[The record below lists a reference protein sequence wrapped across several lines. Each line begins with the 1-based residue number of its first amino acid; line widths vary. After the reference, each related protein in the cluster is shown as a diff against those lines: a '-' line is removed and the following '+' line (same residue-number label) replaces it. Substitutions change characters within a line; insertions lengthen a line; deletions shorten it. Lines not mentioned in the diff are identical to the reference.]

1 MSQNAKESLPMLGES
16 DDYESTM
23 ILVPLTSSPIDAS
36 PNTILGSKRK
46 SSASTSG
53 TTLNDDEDASSG
65 RGVKRQK
72 ILDAT
77 DETHQDHARSEVD
90 ESPTIA
96 SSKVRKVA
104 KPKDKEGDKIK
115 WATRTQ
121 SKQATM
127 LAKPVFYTDKTAF
140 ETARTK
146 QKEHEA
152 KLDQKTKAEAKE
164 REKVKEEKAKKEEAE
179 SKVANGIAEDE
190 SESSIEEAESIESTQ
205 DQTQTATVTESVLDS
220 RETSSTTRTGQR
232 INHDPPL
239 ELRPHRPGLDLE
251 RPEVYLVLGCQKNE
265 TKDLSGAKPMKL
277 IRVDSTKGWRHT
289 QGTST
294 EQQIKPAIAVGKL
307 NTQPYPSIYD
317 FGSLVELILNF
328 GNRILWNRRHNDQFT
343 SYTTSLLFG
352 LVHAKGRHE
361 RKEEGIT
368 IASLDTR
375 LATKDDVKKSPAE
388 FYWVPG
394 LSRILGVTSW
404 AGWSIMPYGKFIAPW
419 YSHEYVAQG
428 IVNLAAGSSK
438 QVSFADLVKNGL
450 YDFASGLHNIE
461 ELEEMKKLY
470 SRCVQMRVLWYQTR
484 EPVPF
489 TQEHLNHAA
498 RLARL
503 FATST
508 PDTDEDT
515 QASSNHGRIPLYMFL
530 SFVSLSNRNEYDP
543 EFLDFIKQNFTAH
556 DVQDIMYPSM
566 TRIPNNLP
574 EFMQYMQRVR
584 EACTAL
590 GLPIPGENAV
600 ASVDL
605 DFDYTGVWHGKL
617 KDITVRAAKPKKE
630 KQGVKKGK
638 MAQAREIAG
647 ISEEE
652 IATREDSS
660 EPEDDQDDGMGTL
673 QEGANILNS
682 RRYIRNH
689 GSKTRSVQ
697 ASEVASL
704 ARGLYARNEIESR
717 VTLDSG
723 LATIARSRPVPTAL
737 CSHDAGALGQV
748 GEGVMSALEQELV
761 RHAQLGATEGDA

>member
-1 MSQNAKESLPMLGES
+1 MFQNAKESLPVLGES
-16 DDYESTM
+16 DYYESTM
-23 ILVPLTSSPIDAS
+23 ILVPLASSGIDAS
-36 PNTILGSKRK
+36 PNTILGTKRK
-46 SSASTSG
+46 SSASTSA
-53 TTLNDDEDASSG
+53 TTLDDEDTSIG
-65 RGVKRQK
+65 RELKRQK

-77 DETHQDHARSEVD
+77 DEKHQDHARSEVD
-90 ESPTIA
+90 DSPTIA
-96 SSKVRKVA
+96 SSKVQKVA
-104 KPKDKEGDKIK
+104 KPKDKEGDTIK
-115 WATRTQ
+115 WATKMQ

-164 REKVKEEKAKKEEAE
+164 RKKAKEEKAKKEEAE
-179 SKVANGIAEDE
+179 SKAADGIAEGE
-190 SESSIEEAESIESTQ
+190 S
-205 DQTQTATVTESVLDS
+205 ESVLDS
-220 RETSSTTRTGQR
+220 RETSTTRTEQR
-232 INHDPPL
+232 INHDPL
-239 ELRPHRPGLDLE
+239 WSFGLIARDSILKGLTCTLFWDGTKN
-251 RPEVYLVLGCQKNE
+251 VYTTSQKNE
-265 TKDLSGAKPMKL
+265 IKDLSGARPMKL

-289 QGTST
+289 QGIST

-307 NTQPYPSIYD
+307 STQPYPSIYEI
-317 FGSLVELILNF
+317 GSLVELILNF

-375 LATKDDVKKSPAE
+375 LATKDDAKKSPAE

-404 AGWSIMPYGKFIAPW
+404 AGWTIMPYGKLIAPW

-428 IVNLAAGSSK
+428 IVKLAAGSSK
-438 QVSFADLVKNGL
+438 QVSFADGL
-450 YDFASGLHNIE
+450 YDFAPGLHNVE

-508 PDTDEDT
+508 PDLADTDEDT
-515 QASSNHGRIPLYMFL
+515 EASSDHGRIPLYMFL
-530 SFVSLSNRNEYDP
+530 SFVSLSNRNEHDP
-543 EFLDFIKQNFTAH
+543 EFLDFIKQNFTAQ
-556 DVQDIMYPSM
+556 DVTDIMYPSM

-574 EFMQYMQRVR
+574 ECMQYMQRVR
-584 EACTAL
+584 EACAAL

-617 KDITVRAAKPKKE
+617 KDITVRPAKPKEE
-630 KQGVKKGK
+630 KNGVKKGK

-652 IATREDSS
+652 MATREDSS
-660 EPEDDQDDGMGTL
+660 EPEEDQDDGMGVSNKSDD
-673 QEGANILNS
+673 E
-682 RRYIRNH
+682 
-689 GSKTRSVQ
+689 
-697 ASEVASL
+697 
-704 ARGLYARNEIESR
+704 
-717 VTLDSG
+717 
-723 LATIARSRPVPTAL
+723 
-737 CSHDAGALGQV
+737 
-748 GEGVMSALEQELV
+748 
-761 RHAQLGATEGDA
+761 ATESVLIPSL